1 MDTQKNATSSQQSES
16 GHHPVA
22 PLSWAVAAALF
33 WPIAVV
39 GATLDLWSKWAV
51 FQWLDIN
58 QGDYY
63 IVIDRF
69 LRIIP
74 VENKGAAFS
83 MFHGWRFFLVSI
95 SLIALIVMI
104 TLFFSRKI
112 THKLV
117 MFSLGCM
124 TAGIIGNL
132 YDRAF
137 NDGRVRDFIDVLIP
151 VIDYS
156 WPTFN
161 VADSL
166 LCVGVGLLIIANLRA
181 PKDMSQ

>member
-1 MDTQKNATSSQQSES
+1 MDTQKNSQPGTQVKSNR
-16 GHHPVA
+16 PVET
-22 PLSWAVAAALF
+22 PLPWGLAAMLF
-33 WPIAVV
+33 WPIAIG

-51 FQWLDIN
+51 FQWLDI
-58 QGDYY
+58 QTGEYHV
-63 IVIDRF
+63 VIDRF

-74 VENKGAAFS
+74 RENQGAAFS
-83 MFHGWRFFLVSI
+83 MFHGWRIFLVSV

-104 TLFFSRKI
+104 VLFFSRQITRKI
-112 THKLV
+112 V

-132 YDRAF
+132 YDRAL
-137 NDGRVRDFIDVLIP
+137 NEGRVRDFIDVLIP

-166 LCVGVGLLIIANLRA
+166 LCVGVGLLVIANLRT
-181 PKDMSQ
+181 PKEID